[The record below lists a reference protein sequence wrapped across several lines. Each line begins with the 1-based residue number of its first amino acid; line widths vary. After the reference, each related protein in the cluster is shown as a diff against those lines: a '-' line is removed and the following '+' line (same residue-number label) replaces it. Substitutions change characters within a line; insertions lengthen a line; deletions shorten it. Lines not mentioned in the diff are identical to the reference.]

1 MCYGDVPP
9 PDFGLLLLLR
19 LVLDER
25 RFSRLSLNPVSDAN
39 VNAAPETPSDAACC
53 PACRGEIRSS
63 VKRCPHC
70 GRPTA
75 GSHSFFYYA
84 FWVALSLVVVAL
96 IACIFYVGFLLLN
109 RML

>member
-1 MCYGDVPP
+1 MNNGNSP
-9 PDFGLLLLLR
+9 
-19 LVLDER
+19 
-25 RFSRLSLNPVSDAN
+25 
-39 VNAAPETPSDAACC
+39 AAPETSADTIQC

-70 GRPTA
+70 GRPM
-75 GSHSFFYYA
+75 GRRGLFFYT
-84 FWVALSLVVVAL
+84 FWAGLSLVVAAL